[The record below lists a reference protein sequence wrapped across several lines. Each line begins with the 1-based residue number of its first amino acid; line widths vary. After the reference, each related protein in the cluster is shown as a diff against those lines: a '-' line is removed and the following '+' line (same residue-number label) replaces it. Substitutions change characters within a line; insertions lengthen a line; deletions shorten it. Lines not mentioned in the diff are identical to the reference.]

1 MRGGTRKRGTTWTWH
16 LGVLDPATGRW
27 RQLTKGGFRTR
38 REAQAALNEA
48 KAALRAGTF
57 VEPSRLTLGAFLT
70 EQWLPTVRAAVRPT
84 TWTTYRIYAEAQVLP
99 ALGNVPLQTLMA
111 AHLNRLYA
119 DLAEHG
125 RRDGRGGLKP
135 KSVRHVHVLLHK
147 ALSDAV
153 RWGLV
158 ARNVAGAADPPR
170 VPRRDRGVWSA
181 EELRTFLEAI
191 SGDRL
196 AAMWLLFA
204 TTGMRRSELLGLPW
218 SAVDLDVTPGRLG
231 VVQTVVVVDKRPVVV
246 AEAKTV
252 TSRRQLA
259 LDPFTVAALKA
270 HRVRQLE
277 ERLAWGPAWT
287 DTGLVFTRED
297 GRVLHPEHVTKR
309 FARLVRDTDLPP
321 ITLHGVRHSYATAAL
336 AAGEPLKVVSER
348 LGHASTSITA
358 NLYQHVLPSM
368 DERTANAV
376 AKLILGERKPDA
388 ESSAVNRLSTGPQVH
403 EAQEGG
409 EARNRSSEEVSE
421 AGLEPARP
429 YRALGPQPSASAYSA
444 TPTGAHHDRC
454 RRIVAKRLPARPS
467 GREGDGGQVEAL
479 DPGRED
485 GRVAEGDH
493 GGDGQLG
500 QDRGLGLAVEADAGG
515 LVGGGAGL
523 VEEVVDSGVD
533 GRGRVGGV
541 AAGEPPED
549 GVHAGVAGDLG
560 AASDRGARGVVA
572 HLHLELDAGGG
583 EVAGDQVGDAAVDP
597 AGGDPQG
604 DRAAA
609 ALDLGEQRLGA

>member
-1 MRGGTRKRGTTWTWH
+1 VRGGTRKRGSTWTWY
-16 LGVLDPATGRW
+16 LGAVDPATGRR
-27 RQLTKGGFRTR
+27 RQLSKGGFRTK

-48 KAALRAGTF
+48 MAALRAGTF

-70 EQWLPTVRAAVRPT
+70 EQWLPTTRAAVRPT
-84 TWTTYRIYAEAQVLP
+84 TWATYRIYAEAQVVP
-99 ALGNVPLQTLMA
+99 ALGHVPLQALTA

-158 ARNVAGAADPPR
+158 ARNVADAADPPR
-170 VPRRDRGVWSA
+170 VPRQERSAWSA
-181 EELRTFLEAI
+181 EELRAFLEAT

-218 SAVDLDVTPGRLG
+218 RAVDLGASPGRLA

-246 AEAKTV
+246 AEAKTAS
-252 TSRRQLA
+252 SRRQLA
-259 LDPFTVAALKA
+259 LDPFTTAVLNA
-270 HRVRQLE
+270 HRVRQLQ
-277 ERLAWGPAWT
+277 ERLAWGPAWV

-297 GRVLHPEHVTKR
+297 GQVLHPEHVTKR
-309 FARLVRDTDLPP
+309 FARLVRDAGLPP

-336 AAGEPLKVVSER
+336 AAGEPLRVVSER

-376 AKLILGERKPDA
+376 AHLILGDRKLDA
-388 ESSAVNRLSTGPQVH
+388 ESSAVNPLSTGPQVH

-409 EARNRSSEEVSE
+409 GARNRSSGGVSE
-421 AGLEPARP
+421 GGLEPPRP
-429 YRALGPQPSASAYSA
+429 IRALGPQPSASAYSA
-444 TPTGAHHDRC
+444 TPTGCA
-454 RRIVAKRLPARPS
+454 PRPVPTDCS
-467 GREGDGGQVEAL
+467 KGATRPTVG
-479 DPGRED
+479 P
-485 GRVAEGDH
+485 
-493 GGDGQLG
+493 
-500 QDRGLGLAVEADAGG
+500 RG
-515 LVGGGAGL
+515 
-523 VEEVVDSGVD
+523 
-533 GRGRVGGV
+533 
-541 AAGEPPED
+541 
-549 GVHAGVAGDLG
+549 
-560 AASDRGARGVVA
+560 
-572 HLHLELDAGGG
+572 
-583 EVAGDQVGDAAVDP
+583 
-597 AGGDPQG
+597 
-604 DRAAA
+604 
-609 ALDLGEQRLGA
+609 

>member
-158 ARNVAGAADPPR
+158 ARNVADAADPPR
-170 VPRRDRGVWSA
+170 VPRQERAVWSA
-181 EELRTFLEAI
+181 DELRTFLEAT

-218 SAVDLDVTPGRLG
+218 RAVDLEASPGRLA
-231 VVQTVVVVDKRPVVV
+231 VVQAVVVVNRQPVIVT
-246 AEAKTV
+246 EAKTA
-252 TSRRQLA
+252 TSLRQLA
-259 LDPFTVAALKA
+259 IDPFTVAALKA

-277 ERLAWGPAWT
+277 ERLAWGPAWV

-297 GRVLHPEHVTKR
+297 GQVLHPEHVTKR
-309 FARLVRDTDLPP
+309 FARLVRDAGLPP

-348 LGHASTSITA
+348 LGHASISITA

-376 AKLILGERKPDA
+376 ANLILGDRKPDA
-388 ESSAVNRLSTGPQVH
+388 ESAAVNPLSTGPQVH

-409 EARNRSSEEVSE
+409 EARDRSSAGVSE

-429 YRALGPQPSASAYSA
+429 IRALGPQP
-444 TPTGAHHDRC
+444 GQR
-454 RRIVAKRLPARPS
+454 RLPRP
-467 GREGDGGQVEAL
+467 A
-479 DPGRED
+479 
-485 GRVAEGDH
+485 
-493 GGDGQLG
+493 
-500 QDRGLGLAVEADAGG
+500 
-515 LVGGGAGL
+515 
-523 VEEVVDSGVD
+523 
-533 GRGRVGGV
+533 
-541 AAGEPPED
+541 
-549 GVHAGVAGDLG
+549 
-560 AASDRGARGVVA
+560 
-572 HLHLELDAGGG
+572 
-583 EVAGDQVGDAAVDP
+583 
-597 AGGDPQG
+597 
-604 DRAAA
+604 
-609 ALDLGEQRLGA
+609 